1 MKRIYRGFKTECPTG
16 LITEEIFSGI
26 YSRFFP
32 HGAPFIWTDIKGTK
46 RHSIRPIRLSKKEK
60 KEMQNSYPSN
70 FNAYSHYVF
79 NTLDQDDTGIITFED
94 FVLGLSILVK
104 GCLED
109 KLRWIFSLYDQDRD
123 GYISRGEMEEVVASV
138 FDLMGKT
145 ADPNLEDEFL
155 KHRVDCMFHKLDL
168 NGDGYVSMEEFLQVC
183 MEDDDC
189 SQSISAFSNV
199 II

>member
-1 MKRIYRGFKTECPTG
+1 
-16 LITEEIFSGI
+16 
-26 YSRFFP
+26 
-32 HGAPFIWTDIKGTK
+32 
-46 RHSIRPIRLSKKEK
+46 
-60 KEMQNSYPSN
+60 MQNSYPSN

-79 NTLDQDDTGIITFED
+79 NTLDQDDTGFITFED

-138 FDLMGKT
+138 FDL
-145 ADPNLEDEFL
+145 
-155 KHRVDCMFHKLDL
+155 
-168 NGDGYVSMEEFLQVC
+168 NGDGYVAMEEFLRVC

-189 SQSISAFSNV
+189 SQSISAFSN
-199 II
+199 